1 MSAHPFFPI
10 HTLQH
15 KTNLSKFLLFY
26 PVSIRTMID
35 FSMSLNGKKG
45 FFNLSAFFFCLI
57 SLIFW
62 FFQSKRNRAQRISDG
77 RLKAPFVLTDT
88 SVLPPVCSSPSP
100 HLFAH
105 SKHLNHSMCLEHL
118 ERMGHLKKTT
128 VFLPKHFP
136 SLRVARQCFFLSA
149 RLIALRPALCSRTL
163 S

>member
-1 MSAHPFFPI
+1 MGACHVHWPRKVVALMRLSSVVI
-10 HTLQH
+10 WITLFV
-15 KTNLSKFLLFY
+15 LSLC
-26 PVSIRTMID
+26 S
-35 FSMSLNGKKG
+35 
-45 FFNLSAFFFCLI
+45 
-57 SLIFW
+57 
-62 FFQSKRNRAQRISDG
+62 
-77 RLKAPFVLTDT
+77 LKAPFVLTDT

-149 RLIALRPALCSRTL
+149 RLIALPPALCSRTL
-163 S
+163 SLTMFAITASPRRFFTSTSLFFSFSFWFHLIG